1 MSEKVAK
8 YKYDL
13 GVNIMALPTVDLP
26 THELEIPSNKKKI
39 KFRPFLVKEEKVLL
53 LALESDNDANIREAV
68 LNLLKGCVISR
79 IKLENLATFDLE
91 YIFLNIRAVSVGEVV
106 DIQVT
111 CQDDEKTQVKYQ
123 LNLTDVQVSF
133 PEGHTNKIMLNDD
146 LGVIM
151 KYPSFNRFV
160 ESQFA
165 QKDVNEDTVIEIIA
179 ESIDQI
185 FQGEEVY
192 DESTTTPK
200 EFVQFVESLT
210 TQQLEKLQGFFET
223 SPRLE
228 HKFKI
233 KNPNTDVESD
243 YTLSGLQSFFG

>member
-1 MSEKVAK
+1 LSEKVAK

-68 LNLLKGCVISR
+68 LNLKGCVISR

-233 KNPNTDVESD
+233 KNPNTDVESN

>member
-1 MSEKVAK
+1 MSEKSAK

-13 GVNIMALPTVDLP
+13 GVDIMALPTVDLP

-53 LALESDNDANIREAV
+53 LALESEDDKNIRSAV
-68 LNLLKGCVISR
+68 HNLLKGCISSR
-79 IKLENLATFDLE
+79 IKIDKLATFDLE

-106 DIQVT
+106 DINVT

-123 LNLTDVQVSF
+123 LNLTDVNVTF
-133 PEGHTNKIMLNDD
+133 PEGHSNKIMLTDD

-151 KYPSFNRFV
+151 RYPSFNRFV
-160 ESQFA
+160 ENQFA
-165 QKDVNEDTVIEIIA
+165 QKEVNEDTVIEIIA

-200 EFVQFVESLT
+200 EFIEYVESLT
-210 TQQLEKLQGFFET
+210 NTQLEKHQTFFET

-228 HKFKI
+228 HKFKV

-243 YTLSGLQSFFG
+243 YTISGLASFFG